1 MLLSCRM
8 INFNNQKYFYEP
20 YPHALY
26 ENVFDTPFY
35 ENLCDEFP
43 SDQKFDNFDFDKQNQ
58 LKQKK
63 FSLILKCFNHISIFI
78 TIMFVIMKQLFRVIN
93 SIELNIIF
101 KII

>member
-1 MLLSCRM
+1 M

-35 ENLCDEFP
+35 EKLCDEFP
-43 SDQKFDNFDFDKQNQ
+43 SDQKFDNFDYDKQNK

-63 FSLILKCFNHISIFI
+63 FSLNDNHPSFKDILNNKN
-78 TIMFVIMKQLFRVIN
+78 IN
-93 SIELNIIF
+93 DLYNF
-101 KII
+101 